1 MREDVEGHGMSSVNA
16 RVMVHGWDE
25 SAISQ
30 ATVTI
35 SKESD
40 VHFTNPGG
48 SLRLCA
54 SFLLLGPMGE
64 PLHRPLLE
72 NVFLFFVL
80 FFQAPYAIG

>member
-1 MREDVEGHGMSSVNA
+1 MAGM
-16 RVMVHGWDE
+16 E
-25 SAISQ
+25 SAASQ

-48 SLRLCA
+48 TLKLCA

-72 NVFLFFVL
+72 NVFLFFRFVL